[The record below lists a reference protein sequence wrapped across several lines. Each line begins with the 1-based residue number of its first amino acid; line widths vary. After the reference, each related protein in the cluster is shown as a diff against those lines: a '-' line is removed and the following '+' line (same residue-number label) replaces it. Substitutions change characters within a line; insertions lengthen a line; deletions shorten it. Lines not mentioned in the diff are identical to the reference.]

1 MDKLT
6 KGLLHNRYIVVFF
19 LAIIVLLGGISYYL
33 VPKQEDPDTSIA
45 VALVTTIYPGASP
58 EEVEE
63 YVTDKLE
70 DAIGQLANVDY
81 TTSMSMESASAVI
94 VYYTTDVTIDQVES
108 KLRECVSDVQGDLP
122 DMCQTS
128 TVKTDLVSNN
138 QFIISLSG
146 EDYSSEEL
154 VAYAD
159 TIKDQL
165 EDIDHVASVSIEGAS
180 TKQVVVEAD
189 IQKLQSYNV
198 SIENILSLM
207 QAQNLNIPAGSIAYD
222 SGTVTVTSD
231 GLFTSLSDI
240 ENTVIG
246 GADDSLSF
254 VKLKDVAN
262 VYVEISIMSRTEKAV
277 FFWSASLMM
286 VSMR

>member
-1 MDKLT
+1 
-6 KGLLHNRYIVVFF
+6 
-19 LAIIVLLGGISYYL
+19 
-33 VPKQEDPDTSIA
+33 
-45 VALVTTIYPGASP
+45 
-58 EEVEE
+58 
-63 YVTDKLE
+63 
-70 DAIGQLANVDY
+70 
-81 TTSMSMESASAVI
+81 
-94 VYYTTDVTIDQVES
+94 
-108 KLRECVSDVQGDLP
+108 
-122 DMCQTS
+122 MCQTS

-207 QAQNLNIPAGSIAYD
+207 QAQNLNIPAGVLLMIP
-222 SGTVTVTSD
+222 VR
-231 GLFTSLSDI
+231 
-240 ENTVIG
+240 
-246 GADDSLSF
+246 
-254 VKLKDVAN
+254 
-262 VYVEISIMSRTEKAV
+262 SR
-277 FFWSASLMM
+277 
-286 VSMR
+286 

>member
-33 VPKQEDPDTSIA
+33 VPKQEKPDTSIA

-70 DAIGQLANVDY
+70 DAIGRLANVDY

-180 TKQVVVEAD
+180 TK
-189 IQKLQSYNV
+189 
-198 SIENILSLM
+198 
-207 QAQNLNIPAGSIAYD
+207 PGC
-222 SGTVTVTSD
+222 
-231 GLFTSLSDI
+231 
-240 ENTVIG
+240 G
-246 GADDSLSF
+246 GG
-254 VKLKDVAN
+254 
-262 VYVEISIMSRTEKAV
+262 
-277 FFWSASLMM
+277 
-286 VSMR
+286 

>member
-33 VPKQEDPDTSIA
+33 VPKQENPDTSIA

-180 TKQVVVEAD
+180 TKQVVVEAA

-231 GLFTSLSDI
+231 GLFTSL
-240 ENTVIG
+240 
-246 GADDSLSF
+246 
-254 VKLKDVAN
+254 
-262 VYVEISIMSRTEKAV
+262 
-277 FFWSASLMM
+277 
-286 VSMR
+286 

>member
-33 VPKQEDPDTSIA
+33 VPKQENPDTSIA